1 MSVLPIAFLIM
12 ENLSNPACCPKRGF
26 AFLLV
31 AALAFTISSC
41 SPEVDD
47 PGANGGGGTN
57 QATLVTNLNG
67 YRYEGT
73 FKETVEPSLYL
84 DPVIWH
90 IEEYMDSIRLI
101 FSTEYEINVQT
112 TYHRWTVQSLHKG
125 KVNRQYEAS
134 NGALNPID
142 YKFAFN
148 QEAFQLYGYSVPQSY
163 VTLFAKGKSPA
174 GFYLSK
180 PNNNFTF
187 LFNENYTVFFGSA
200 SSIYSF
206 ENKYQKYTAPAP
218 TQGYVLTSEPSVA
231 WADYVINDDA
241 LSATLFREE
250 IITCFFNA
258 TLDNNYIGIAKG
270 QQTLDTLV
278 VNKNPPNWYYPV
290 TYVNASKLGNI
301 VYLGLRK
308 KKGLSMP
315 DDISVYKM
323 DLTEKIIRPVYK
335 NIDAPALNEQAF
347 VAGRFYYFGKML
359 NDSGQLVDIPLPTF
373 ASGVSLIRYHY
384 GATRLFIVL
393 QKDLNQIELYSK
405 PY

>member
-1 MSVLPIAFLIM
+1 MRVRFES
-12 ENLSNPACCPKRGF
+12 GF
-26 AFLLV
+26 ICLLV
-31 AALAFTISSC
+31 VVIVLLVSATC
-41 SPEVDD
+41 SPEADD
-47 PGANGGGGTN
+47 PGSDGGGGTN
-57 QATLVTNLNG
+57 QPTLVANLNG

-73 FKETVEPSLYL
+73 FKETVEPTLYL
-84 DPVIWH
+84 DPTIWH

-101 FSTEYEINVQT
+101 FSTKYEINVQAT
-112 TYHRWTVQSLHKG
+112 FHRWTVQSLHKG
-125 KVNRQYEAS
+125 KVNRQFEAV
-134 NGALNPID
+134 NGSLNPHD
-142 YKFAFN
+142 HKFAFN
-148 QEAFQLYGYSVPQSY
+148 QEAFQLYGYLIPQSY

-180 PNNNFTF
+180 PNNNFPY

-218 TQGYVLTSEPSVA
+218 TQGYVLTSESSVA

-270 QQTLDTLV
+270 QKTLDTLV
-278 VNKNPPNWYYPV
+278 VNKYPPTWYYPV
-290 TYVNASKLGNI
+290 TFVHASQVGNI

-347 VAGRFYYFGKML
+347 VAGRFYYLGKML
-359 NDSGQLVDIPLPTF
+359 NDSGQLVDISLPTF
-373 ASGVSLIRYHY
+373 VSGVSLVRYFY

-393 QKDLNQIELYSK
+393 QKELNQIELYSR